1 MKQAGLCTSLS
12 SIVLALDSD
21 GEGNSNLTEINLGT
35 QPGWCD
41 PGNPICSNMAFNGD
55 GSAIGPA
62 TPPAGVLLDPA
73 PANQAPMANP
83 GGPYTGQVGDTI
95 AFNGS
100 LSSDPDG
107 DPLTYAWD
115 FGDGSTGTGVN
126 PTHSYSAAG
135 TFTVSLIVNDGQV
148 NSAPV
153 MTTATITLA
162 PSQNQ
167 APTANPGGPYSGQ
180 VGQAITFDGA
190 GSSDPD
196 GDLLTYSWSFG
207 DGSTGIGVSPTHSYS
222 AAGAFTVSLIVND
235 GQVDSAPVMTTATI
249 TEAPPPNQPP
259 TANPGGPYSG
269 QVGLAITFDGSG
281 SSDPDGDP
289 LTYSWDF
296 GDGSTGMGVNPVNTY
311 TASGIYTVT
320 LTVNDGQVN
329 SPPATTTATIT
340 VAPPLNQAPLANPN
354 GPYSGQVGET
364 ITFDGSGSTDP
375 DGDPLT
381 YAWDFGDGGTGS
393 GVSPTHSYA
402 APGTYTVTLTVND
415 GQLDSA
421 PATTT
426 ATITAVPVSDG
437 QTLYNTS
444 CAGCHGDFDNP
455 PLPVDSGGPGRNALG
470 ARVCSIEGAIEG
482 TAVFPNGVPAM
493 QFLQGVF
500 SEEQIQAI
508 SNFLNSRPVT
518 GQQRYETTCAGCHGL
533 DAQGGRVDEEVLG
546 EDAKD
551 IRKAIRKEREMRFLR
566 CLPGSDIKEIGDF
579 LKNLEDDD
587 DDDDKRGRRRGPREG
602 RGPWHG
608 RGPVDSDD
616 ND

>member
-1 MKQAGLCTSLS
+1 MSEFSNGLVIVISEFEFTGSQKIQRRKSVVRNLRLWKLSTLTYGTVMVLAALLASMWAPPAHAFPACLSAFSSAFPTSTSNVTQCQLCHVSSGGGSPWNAFGSAIKQAGIPNVCSSLS
-12 SIVLALDSD
+12 SALAIIQALDSD

-55 GSAIGPA
+55 GNATGPA
-62 TPPAGVLLDPA
+62 TPPAGVPLDPA

-83 GGPYTGQVGDTI
+83 GGPYTGQVGVTI

-107 DPLTYAWD
+107 EPLTYAWN

-126 PTHSYSAAG
+126 PTHSYAASG

-153 MTTATITLA
+153 MTTATITGA
-162 PSQNQ
+162 TPQNQ
-167 APTANPGGPYSGQ
+167 APTANPGGPYSEQ
-180 VGQAITFDGA
+180 VGQAITF
-190 GSSDPD
+190 
-196 GDLLTYSWSFG
+196 
-207 DGSTGIGVSPTHSYS
+207 
-222 AAGAFTVSLIVND
+222 N
-235 GQVDSAPVMTTATI
+235 
-249 TEAPPPNQPP
+249 
-259 TANPGGPYSG
+259 
-269 QVGLAITFDGSG
+269 GSG

-289 LTYSWDF
+289 LTYSWSF
-296 GDGSTGMGVNPVNTY
+296 GDGSTGT
-311 TASGIYTVT
+311 
-320 LTVNDGQVN
+320 
-329 SPPATTTATIT
+329 
-340 VAPPLNQAPLANPN
+340 
-354 GPYSGQVGET
+354 
-364 ITFDGSGSTDP
+364 
-375 DGDPLT
+375 
-381 YAWDFGDGGTGS
+381 
-393 GVSPTHSYA
+393 GVSPTHSYVA
-402 APGTYTVTLTVND
+402 AGPYTVSLIVND
-415 GQLDSA
+415 GQVNSA

-426 ATITAVPVSDG
+426 ATITEAPVSDG

-455 PLPVDSGGPGRNALG
+455 PLPLDSGGPGRKALG

-493 QFLQGVF
+493 QSLKGLL
-500 SEEQIQAI
+500 SHEQIQAM
-508 SNFLNSRPVT
+508 SDFLNSRPVT

-566 CLPGSDIKEIGDF
+566 CLPGSDIRDIGSF
-579 LKNLEDDD
+579 LKNLEDDED
-587 DDDDKRGRRRGPREG
+587 DDDDARGPR
-602 RGPWHG
+602 HG
-608 RGPVDSDD
+608 RGPRDGDD
-616 ND
+616 DDDDGDDD